1 MQWPW
6 IKAQRQAHAEL
17 LDAVRGCLEASALGR
32 PDAATYQYFTKE
44 LDAVRDDLT
53 AARSNITDLRQEL
66 GRLTIAVGH
75 GIEHE
80 DRREKRIEA
89 TVRRARKQLAELD
102 IQDAGLEAEFDGL
115 SVVDGGGSGGG
126 ELPTLPE
133 AVAEGASLAPSSIK
147 GVTQEELAR
156 ARGFSA

>member
-1 MQWPW
+1 MEWPW
-6 IKAQRQAHAEL
+6 LKAQRASNAEL
-17 LDAVRGCLEASALGR
+17 LDVVRGCLEASALGK
-32 PDAATYQYFTKE
+32 PDAPSPEHFTQE
-44 LDAVRDDLT
+44 LAAIRDDLT
-53 AARSNITDLRQEL
+53 AARTNITDLRQEL

-89 TVRRARKQLAELD
+89 TIRRARKQLAERDLED
-102 IQDAGLEAEFDGL
+102 SGLEAEFDGL

-126 ELPTLPE
+126 ELPALPE
-133 AVAEGASLAPSSIK
+133 GVAEGAGLAPSSIK
-147 GVTQEELAR
+147 GVTQEELSR